1 MEILMLDNQ
10 LQIFVPDYIKI
21 HKNMEGKLYNIKSKT
36 AKKFINLYGLTIFK
50 LVKENLNNGELGNE
64 MRKLYLNT
72 AKNIDE

>member
-64 MRKLYLNT
+64 MRKLYFST
-72 AKNIDE
+72 AKSVNE

>member
-21 HKNMEGKLYNIKSKT
+21 HKNMEGKLYNINSKE
-36 AKKFINLYGLTIFK
+36 AQKFISLYGLTIFK

-64 MRKLYLNT
+64 IRKLYFST
-72 AKNIDE
+72 AKSVNE